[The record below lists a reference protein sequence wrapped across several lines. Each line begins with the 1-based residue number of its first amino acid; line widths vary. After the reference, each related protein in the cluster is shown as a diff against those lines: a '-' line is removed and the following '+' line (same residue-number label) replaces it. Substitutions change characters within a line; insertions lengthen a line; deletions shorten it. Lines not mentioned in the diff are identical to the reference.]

1 MICFSAKYPLATI
14 SRLLEVFGEDLLVGY
29 DIGCSFGSTLASSSL
44 GSQARDLK
52 LRCCVNAFHGYSH
65 NFACQ
70 SKNHPNII
78 EGIGLEDIEGMERIF
93 SGSNQLASITRYS
106 SAFRRRL
113 FIDLYFR
120 QWDEDRYLNLATWI
134 TNNYIQALNIISE
147 NEVVL
152 EDTLHSLG
160 IAGTAQ
166 LDEWQREQVQ
176 FFETLGVEPEWNVH
190 AMAYVEHLQELH
202 DLQ

>member
-1 MICFSAKYPLATI
+1 M
-14 SRLLEVFGEDLLVGY
+14 
-29 DIGCSFGSTLASSSL
+29 
-44 GSQARDLK
+44 
-52 LRCCVNAFHGYSH
+52 
-65 NFACQ
+65 
-70 SKNHPNII
+70 
-78 EGIGLEDIEGMERIF
+78 
-93 SGSNQLASITRYS
+93 
-106 SAFRRRL
+106 
-113 FIDLYFR
+113 YFR

-134 TNNYIQALNIISE
+134 TNNYIQALNIINE

-176 FFETLGVEPEWNVH
+176 FFETLGLEPEWNVH
-190 AMAYVEHLQELH
+190 AMAYVEHLQEFH